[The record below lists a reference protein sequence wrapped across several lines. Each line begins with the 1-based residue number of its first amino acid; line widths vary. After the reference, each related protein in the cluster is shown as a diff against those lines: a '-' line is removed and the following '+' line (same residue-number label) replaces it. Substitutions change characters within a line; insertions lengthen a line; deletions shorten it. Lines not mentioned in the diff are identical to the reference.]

1 MDSICPIG
9 SRCATQIS
17 ALLTP
22 PSPFQLQ
29 EYYHNLLSARQ
40 CSGITV
46 KQEGNFGKGLYADMD
61 FKEGELVLKDPMFV
75 GVQHTL
81 NKIDC
86 LVCSFCFRFIGSIE
100 LQIGRRLY
108 MQQLKANDS
117 DGCNVGN
124 SSKHCHDMDSSDED
138 KSSQQCTSD
147 SSKTK
152 VPLPEAVVESLM
164 NGQLVLPFSE
174 KFSLPPAVPCPGGC
188 REAYYCSMS
197 CAEADWDS
205 SHSLLCTGESSDP
218 AHREALLKFIKHAN
232 ETNDI
237 FLLAAKAI
245 SSTILRY
252 HKLKAASFEEQLKHN
267 TSCDSNNSNLYF
279 LLEAWKPIWMG
290 HKRRWWDCIA
300 LPDDV
305 DPSDEASFRLQ
316 IKELAFE
323 SLQLLK
329 TAIFDRECEP
339 FFSLEIYGH
348 IIGMFELN
356 NLDLVVASPVED
368 YFLYIDDLTYPN
380 KEEVEKITQ
389 PILDALGENYSIYC
403 EALLKLVLC
412 LYCLNA
418 SNLEVKGTAF
428 FPLQSCLNHSCCPN
442 AKAFKRDEDKDGQAT
457 IIAQRSICKGE
468 EITISYVDEDLPFEE
483 RQASLADYGFRCR
496 CPKCIE
502 EEP

>member
-17 ALLTP
+17 SLLTP
-22 PSPFQLQ
+22 PSPLQLQ

-46 KQEGNFGKGLYADMD
+46 KQDVNFGKGLYADKD

-75 GVQHTL
+75 GVQHSL

-108 MQQLKANDS
+108 MQQLRANES
-117 DGCNVGN
+117 HGCDVGS
-124 SSKHCHDMDSSDED
+124 SSKHCHDMDSSDEEE
-138 KSSQQCTSD
+138 STQQCTSG

-152 VPLPEAVVESLM
+152 VPLPEGVVESLM
-164 NGQLVLPFSE
+164 NGQLVLPCSE
-174 KFSLPPAVPCPGGC
+174 KFSLPPAVPCPRGC
-188 REAYYCSMS
+188 GEAYYCSMS
-197 CAEADWDS
+197 CAEADWES

-218 AHREALLKFIKHAN
+218 AHKEALLKFIKHAN

-245 SSTILRY
+245 SSTVLKY
-252 HKLKAASFEEQLKHN
+252 HKLKEASVEEQVKHN
-267 TSCDSNNSNLYF
+267 TSCVSNHNKLSF

-329 TAIFDRECEP
+329 TAIFDKECEP
-339 FFSLEIYGH
+339 LFSLEIYGH

-403 EALLKLVLC
+403 E
-412 LYCLNA
+412 
-418 SNLEVKGTAF
+418 GTAF

-496 CPKCIE
+496 CRKCIE

>member
-1 MDSICPIG
+1 MDLICPIG
-9 SRCATQIS
+9 LRCASEIS
-17 ALLTP
+17 SLLSP
-22 PSPFQLQ
+22 PSPLQ
-29 EYYHNLLSARQ
+29 VQDYYHNLLSARA
-40 CSGITV
+40 CTGITV
-46 KQEGNFGKGLYADMD
+46 KQDANFGKGLYVDRD
-61 FKEGELVLKDPMFV
+61 FKEGELILKDPMFV
-75 GVQHTL
+75 GIQHSL

-108 MQQLKANDS
+108 MQQLRANES
-117 DGCNVGN
+117 DGCDVGN
-124 SSKHCHDMDSSDED
+124 SSKHSHEMDSSDEEE
-138 KSSQQCTSD
+138 STQECISG

-152 VPLPEAVVESLM
+152 VPLPDGVVESLM
-164 NGQLVLPFSE
+164 NSQLVLPYSK
-174 KFSLPPAVPCPGGC
+174 KFSLPPVVPCPGRCG
-188 REAYYCSMS
+188 EAYYCSMS
-197 CAEADWDS
+197 CAEADWES
-205 SHSLLCTGESSDP
+205 SHSLLCTGESS
-218 AHREALLKFIKHAN
+218 ARREALLKFIKHAN

-237 FLLAAKAI
+237 FLLAAKVI
-245 SSTILRY
+245 SSTLLRY
-252 HKLKAASFEEQLKHN
+252 RKLKSVSIEEQVKHD
-267 TSCDSNNSNLYF
+267 TSSFLNHNNLSI
-279 LLEAWKPIWMG
+279 LLEAWRPISMG

-305 DPSDEASFRLQ
+305 DSSDDASFRLQ
-316 IKELAFE
+316 IKALALE

-329 TAIFDRECEP
+329 TAIFDKECEP
-339 FFSLEIYGH
+339 LFSLEIYGH

-380 KEEVEKITQ
+380 KEEAEKITQ
-389 PILDALGENYSIYC
+389 PILDALGEEYSIHC
-403 EALLKLVLC
+403 E
-412 LYCLNA
+412 
-418 SNLEVKGTAF
+418 GTAF
-428 FPLQSCLNHSCCPN
+428 FPLQSCLNHSCYPN